1 MRADIFRA
9 VIAVVVLT
17 HNRAHLLKRC
27 VEDVLL
33 RTSPATRK
41 IVIWNNASD
50 DGTREY
56 LAELT
61 DPRIEVVHHEKN
73 IGTNA
78 YRHAVELTSS
88 PYIVEVDDDVIEAP
102 VHWDSTL
109 LEAFRSI
116 PNIGQLAAD
125 LKEDP
130 NDAAYCYLKYAKEHR
145 KAWTPKQVNGFRIL
159 EGPTPGGC
167 AMTSREAYD
176 RVGGFRQHKKLVFWH
191 ETEAYVRD
199 LRKRGY
205 RTAILEDLKVWHAG
219 GVYYA
224 EPTQAKLDFHVH
236 RARVEARKNV
246 VKRLILRIPL
256 AAALNERHRW
266 FAPPNEY
273 KPPDFRRAQE

>member
-1 MRADIFRA
+1 

-17 HNRAHLLKRC
+17 YNRAHLLKRC

-33 RTSPATRK
+33 RTSSAAQQ
-41 IVIWNNASD
+41 IVIWNNAST
-50 DGTREY
+50 DGTAEY
-56 LAELT
+56 LAGLA
-61 DPRIEVVHHEKN
+61 DPRIELVHHDEN

-78 YRHAVELTSS
+78 YRHAVALTSA

-102 VHWDSTL
+102 QHWDATL

-116 PNIGQLAAD
+116 PDIGQLAAD

-130 NDAAYCYLKYAKEHR
+130 KDAAYCFLKYAKEHR
-145 KAWTPKQVNGFRIL
+145 RAWTPKVVNGFRIL

-199 LRKRGY
+199 LRRKGY

-219 GVYYA
+219 GRYYSA
-224 EPTQAKLDFHVH
+224 PSQAKLDFHVH
-236 RARVEARKNV
+236 RARVDRRKNR
-246 VKRLILRIPL
+246 VKRIILRLPF
-256 AAALNERHRW
+256 AAALNERYRW
-266 FAPPNEY
+266 FAPPSEY
-273 KPPDFRRAQE
+273 TPSSLRRAHE